1 MFFICCFKKNRMD
14 YYKPVNRKDMEKLFQ
29 KGVVV
34 DLSNLVDY
42 SAGGVVS
49 KQIVKSAAG
58 NITLF
63 SFDKGEGLSEHT
75 APFDAL
81 VQILEG
87 EMEIVVDG
95 NHSRMK
101 AGESLVLPANV
112 PHALTA
118 VQRFKML
125 LTMIKK

>member
-1 MFFICCFKKNRMD
+1 
-14 YYKPVNRKDMEKLFQ
+14 MENLFQ

-34 DLSNLVDY
+34 DLKALVDY
-42 SAGGVVS
+42 SVGGVVS
-49 KQIVKSAAG
+49 KQIMKSAAG
-58 NITLF
+58 NVTLF

-87 EMEIVVDG
+87 EMEIVVDS
-95 NHSRMK
+95 NRFKMK

-112 PHALTA
+112 PHALSAT
-118 VQRFKML
+118 QRFKML
-125 LTMIKK
+125 LSMIKE

>member
-1 MFFICCFKKNRMD
+1 MD

-58 NITLF
+58 NTTLF

-125 LTMIKK
+125 LTMIKE